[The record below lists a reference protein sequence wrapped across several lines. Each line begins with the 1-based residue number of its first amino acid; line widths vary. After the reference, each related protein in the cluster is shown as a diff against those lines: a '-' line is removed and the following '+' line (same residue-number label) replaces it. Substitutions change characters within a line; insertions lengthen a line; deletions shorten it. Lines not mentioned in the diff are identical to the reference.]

1 MISVWL
7 YSSLSAVPWPVIIP
21 VKCGALGPVNNE
33 GFMEN
38 TVAASSEEV
47 QMFRDMVLRF
57 FEQEVLPHYDSWEKN
72 HKMPRDMWRTL
83 GAAGMLLVDF
93 PEEYGAAGASF
104 DVCQM
109 IQQEMCRLGLHGLAT
124 GYNIHA
130 NIVAPY
136 ILNIANQQ
144 QKDRWLP
151 GMATGEILTAI
162 AMTEPG
168 AGSDLAGMRTT
179 AVKEGDE
186 YVLTGSKTF
195 ITNGNEAEMII
206 VCAKTDPSKG
216 SKGISLFLVDTSL
229 PGFSTGKPINKM
241 GQHCSDTAELFF
253 ENMRIPTDSLLGE
266 EGKGFVYLMQEL
278 PRERLGCAVQAIGH
292 AQGALDLTVEYVK
305 ERKAF
310 GQSVAQ
316 FQNTRFKLAQ
326 CNTELEMCK
335 ALLEKNMVK
344 YQNQQMTV
352 TDAAVLKLSATEMQL
367 TMVNE
372 CLQLFGGYGYTDEY
386 PISRFYRDARVQTIY
401 AGSSEIMKEMIARDL
416 LGR

>member
-1 MISVWL
+1 MLSGWL
-7 YSSLSAVPWPVIIP
+7 YSSLWVRAWLAIIVINN
-21 VKCGALGPVNNE
+21 VSQRGLNE
-33 GFMEN
+33 GFMVN
-38 TVAASSEEV
+38 ATDTSSEEV

-151 GMATGEILTAI
+151 GMVTGDVLTAI

-179 AVKEGDE
+179 AVKEGEE
-186 YVLTGSKTF
+186 YVLNGSKTF
-195 ITNGNEAEMII
+195 ITNGNEAQMII
-206 VCAKTDPSKG
+206 VCAKTDASAG

-229 PGFSTGKPINKM
+229 PGFSTGKPIDKM

-253 ENMRIPTDSLLGE
+253 ENMRIPADSLLGE

-310 GQSVAQ
+310 DQSVAQ

-344 YQNQQMTV
+344 YQTQQMTV